1 MFGRHINSSFP
12 FIDNHART
20 STFHVAHVALQ
31 GIVNGSGGGAP
42 GLTVVGG
49 QPSRL
54 FDGAAGNFAA
64 GGFDDDVSAWDAA
77 SMEPDIVG
85 CRLVEGDFFVLA
97 AVLADKYRKA
107 VAALHV

>member
-12 FIDNHART
+12 IIDDHARAGP
-20 STFHVAHVALQ
+20 FHVAHVALQ
-31 GIVNGSGGGAP
+31 GIVNGSGGSAP
-42 GLTVVGG
+42 GLAVIGG
-49 QPSRL
+49 QPGGL

-64 GGFDDDVSAWDAA
+64 GGFDDDVSAWNAA

-97 AVLADKYRKA
+97 AVLADKYCKA
-107 VAALHV
+107 VAT